1 MRLGI
6 ISDLHSNAP
15 ALHAALTALDRL
27 GVDEIIALGDLVGY
41 HAMPHETL
49 AALRERRIPSV
60 AGNHDLMVLGRLPVA
75 GTGPNVR
82 RAVEWTRPKLA
93 PREVAELGKLPE
105 ALWPAPGM
113 LCVHATLGDPV
124 RRLSS
129 RADITSEAKRL
140 RHHTP
145 TLTLC
150 LKGHDHRQA
159 VHSFDPVLRSETR
172 PGVETVLSRRGF
184 AFIDPGSVGHPRG
197 GDPRAGFAVFDSR
210 RWAVTLHRVDY
221 DRRPL
226 LDADKRAGLTG
237 ASRELFA
244 AADASRSGWDR
255 ACATV
260 TGIREEIDHLTW

>member
-15 ALHAALTALDRL
+15 ALHATLAALDRA

-41 HAMPHETL
+41 HGMPHETL

-75 GTGPNVR
+75 GAGPNAR
-82 RAVEWTRPKLA
+82 RGVEWTRSKLA
-93 PREVAELGKLPE
+93 PREVAELAMLPE

-124 RRLSS
+124 RRLSG

-140 RHHTP
+140 RHYRP
-145 TLTLC
+145 TISLC
-150 LKGHDHRQA
+150 LMGHDHRQA
-159 VHSFDPVLRSETR
+159 VHSFDPMLRSETR
-172 PGVETVLSRRGF
+172 PGVETLLSRRGF

-197 GDPRAGFAVFDSR
+197 GDPRAAFALFDSK
-210 RWAVTLHRVDY
+210 RWTATLHRVDY

-226 LDADKRAGLTG
+226 LDANKRAGLVG

-244 AADASRSGWDR
+244 AADAARSGWER
-255 ACATV
+255 ARAALTEI
-260 TGIREEIDHLTW
+260 TGRIDNLSW